1 MAIKHTR
8 KRGFT
13 IVELAIVILII
24 GILATIV
31 AVAYGGTQR
40 RAENSKVLAAVA
52 IWEKTIRLYQVNNTM
67 KLPDD
72 WTCLGTSAADFPVD
86 TAYNLGAGMC
96 ERGMIVGDDMWTS
109 EYKLVPPKPTKPTP
123 TPVLLRQ
130 QSSPGSGAMKTLTSG
145 TKIMK
150 GIVYAAI
157 SSQTPVDYPGAYLF
171 YALDNQACPPN
182 EDHAIRGNVNVCARL
197 LTKPGLAWIDAIDV

>member
-1 MAIKHTR
+1 MAIKHRR
-8 KRGFT
+8 KFGFT
-13 IVELAIVILII
+13 IAELAIVILII

-72 WTCLGTSAADFPVD
+72 WTCLGTSAADFPLD
-86 TAYNLGAGMC
+86 TAYNLAAGMC

-123 TPVLLRQ
+123 TPVLLHQ
-130 QSSPGSGAMKTLTSG
+130 ESSPGSGAMKTLTSG

-182 EDHAIRGNVNVCARL
+182 EDHAIRGTVNVCARL

>member
-13 IVELAIVILII
+13 IVELAIVIFII

-31 AVAYGGTQR
+31 TVAYSGAQR

-52 IWEKTIRLYQVNNTM
+52 TLEKTIRLYQVNNTM

-72 WTCLGTSAADFPVD
+72 WTCLGTSATDFPSD
-86 TAYNLGAGMC
+86 PAYSLGAGMC
-96 ERGMIVGDDMWTS
+96 ERGMIVGDDMWIS
-109 EYKLVPPKPTKPTP
+109 EYKLVPPKPSKPTP

-130 QSSPGSGAMKTLTSG
+130 ESSPGSGAMKTLTSG

-157 SSQTPVDYPGAYLF
+157 S
-171 YALDNQACPPN
+171 
-182 EDHAIRGNVNVCARL
+182 I
-197 LTKPGLAWIDAIDV
+197 